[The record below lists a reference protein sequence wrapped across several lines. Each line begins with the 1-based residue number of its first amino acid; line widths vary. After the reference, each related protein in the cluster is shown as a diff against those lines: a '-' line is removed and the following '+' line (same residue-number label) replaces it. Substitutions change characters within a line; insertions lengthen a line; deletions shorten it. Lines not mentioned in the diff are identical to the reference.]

1 MKVLVTGSSGLVGSA
16 TVRAWHELGAD
27 VVGLDNN
34 TRQDLFGPA
43 GDTRPNLAR
52 LQASCPR
59 FTHRELDIRDR
70 EGVLD
75 AFRQLTPEVV
85 VHCAAQ
91 PSHDLA
97 KDRVFDDFEINAV
110 GTLNLLEATRLHA
123 PQAAFVFASTNK
135 VYGDRPNRLPLVE
148 RETRWDYADEADHHG
163 IDESC
168 PLDQCL
174 HSLFGVSKASADLLC
189 QEYARYFGL
198 KVGVF
203 RAGCITG
210 GAHAGV
216 PLHGFLSHLVKV
228 AVRDETYTIIGY
240 DGKQVRDQIH
250 AADLA
255 AAFVAFA
262 EAPRPGEVYNV
273 GGGRSNSASIRE
285 CMTLLEERLGRPV
298 QTAYEPTPRVGDHI
312 CYLSDTRKLQAHY
325 PGWAIRRPLTEVVD
339 EILAAEQAR

>member
-16 TVRAWHELGAD
+16 TVRAWHELGAE

-52 LQASCPR
+52 LRASCPN
-59 FTHRELDIRDR
+59 FTHLELDVRDR
-70 EGVLD
+70 EGVLH
-75 AFRQLTPEVV
+75 AFREVAPEVV

-123 PQAAFVFASTNK
+123 PEAAFVFASTNK
-135 VYGDRPNRLPLVE
+135 VYGDRPNHLPLVE
-148 RETRWDYADEADHHG
+148 RETRWDFADEADHHG

-273 GGGRSNSASIRE
+273 GGGRGNSASIRE

-298 QTAYEPTPRVGDHI
+298 RTAYEPPPRVGDHI

-325 PGWAIRRPLTEVVD
+325 PGWSIRRPLSEVVD